1 MNGDGIFTIS
11 DVWEILYLLF
21 FYPGDF
27 VVYRLIGTEFGTFF
41 EFSSADYGGFLSG
54 VISFIVWG
62 YVFFLVYALFVRL
75 ISVYLRFKTMATDHE
90 QSEE

>member
-41 EFSSADYGGFLSG
+41 EFSLADYGGFFSG

-62 YVFFLVYALFVRL
+62 CAFLCFYG
-75 ISVYLRFKTMATDHE
+75 IYEYYLEIKTKVMDNPDGE
-90 QSEE
+90 QNKDT